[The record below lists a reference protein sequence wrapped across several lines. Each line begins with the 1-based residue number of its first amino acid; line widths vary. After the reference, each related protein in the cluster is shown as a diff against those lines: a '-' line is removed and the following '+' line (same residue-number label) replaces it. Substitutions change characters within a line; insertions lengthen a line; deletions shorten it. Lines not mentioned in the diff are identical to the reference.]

1 MTFYLKKKRKIKTK
15 NTRRN
20 NLQRKILHK
29 NKNWLD
35 RTCCVTW
42 CRQMTCIQRA
52 HSLIAHLFQRND
64 FSNSFLISIPTDYI
78 LSSSNAGFAFDC
90 MFRDGHRYGCQCPHG
105 EHSEHRKKTKN
116 HLKGIPIWRNYQS
129 NTCHFATPANI
140 MSYLFFRPMEFLL
153 LFKPFIECFQIDFI
167 FFILLVLISGQFYR
181 KIFETKLELGL
192 KMAFRFCF
200 IHL

>member
-1 MTFYLKKKRKIKTK
+1 MTFYLKKKRKTK

-52 HSLIAHLFQRND
+52 HSLIAHSFQRNG

-90 MFRDGHRYGCQCPHG
+90 MFRDGHRCGCQCPHG
-105 EHSEHRKKTKN
+105 EHGEHRKKN
-116 HLKGIPIWRNYQS
+116 QQPFERHSNLKKLSVEHVPFRYSSQYYVILVFPADGV
-129 NTCHFATPANI
+129 FATFQTVYWMFSKPI
-140 MSYLFFRPMEFLL
+140 LFSSYCLYW
-153 LFKPFIECFQIDFI
+153 FQVDFT
-167 FFILLVLISGQFYR
+167 VKYSKR
-181 KIFETKLELGL
+181 N
-192 KMAFRFCF
+192 
-200 IHL
+200 

>member
-1 MTFYLKKKRKIKTK
+1 MTFYLKQKKKNQ

-90 MFRDGHRYGCQCPHG
+90 MFRDGHRCGCQCPHG
-105 EHSEHRKKTKN
+105 EHGEHRRKKTPTTIWKAFQFEEIISRTRAISLLQPILCHTCFSGRWSFCYFSN
-116 HLKGIPIWRNYQS
+116 HLLNVFKSMLFSSYCLYWFQVDFAVKYSKRN
-129 NTCHFATPANI
+129 
-140 MSYLFFRPMEFLL
+140 
-153 LFKPFIECFQIDFI
+153 
-167 FFILLVLISGQFYR
+167 
-181 KIFETKLELGL
+181 
-192 KMAFRFCF
+192 
-200 IHL
+200 